1 MGAGEIP
8 GKAIHDANIVATL
21 IEHGI
26 VLLVTESPEDF
37 AGYPGIRTMRLSE
50 VEARLSA
57 ADGPR

>member
-1 MGAGEIP
+1 VGAGEIS

-26 VLLVTESPEDF
+26 GLLATENPDDF
-37 AGYPGIRTMRLSE
+37 ARYPGIGTVRLSE
-50 VEARLSA
+50 LEAQLSA